1 MIKKLT
7 IGAAVVSAFVLTGCG
22 GGGGSSS
29 SNSAPKYE
37 TLQDLEYKTLK
48 LEEYWHTIQDD
59 TKNKTHST
67 MVFKERYTD
76 GGYLIDEGSTDK
88 AVRLCTVLEKSDYKY
103 MCITAFF
110 KENTSTVES
119 SAMHVFNIS
128 DDNKVTGNFAYSST
142 ANTEELA
149 QSVSTRET
157 AYAWITGT
165 ASTTKSSNK
174 VASKLTENLN
184 KEQLT
189 LTKTNV
195 KNSNKVTQ
203 KNEYLINILNDM
215 KSEISSK

>member
-149 QSVSTRET
+149 QSVSSRET
-157 AYAWITGT
+157 AHAWITGT
-165 ASTTKSSNK
+165 ASTNTSNK

-189 LTKTNV
+189 LSKTNV
-195 KNSNKVTQ
+195 KSSNKVTQ
-203 KNEYLINILNDM
+203 KNEYLISVLNDM
-215 KSEISSK
+215 KSDISSK